1 MEHPDRFVVS
11 CSREPQRVGQMR
23 RIGAAHLRKWG
34 LNSVVDTASL
44 LISELVT
51 NAVRYGTEDITFS
64 MSHRAGEITIEVADG
79 SSEFPR
85 VRQPTADGE
94 SGRGMFLVEA
104 LADRWGTSEDGAR
117 TWCSIAAPQLEETIR
132 HSRPASFLPVGRET
146 PPPHLPKG
154 HPNDVSPEVFDLVGA
169 IGEGAEVGQDV
180 ILRPADPDRG
190 RSIGDDSSSHDH
202 L

>member
-34 LNSVVDTASL
+34 LNSCVDTASL

-51 NAVRYGTEDITFS
+51 NAVRYGTGDTTLS
-64 MSHRAGEITIEVADG
+64 VAHRAGEILIEVTDG
-79 SSEFPR
+79 SPDFPQ
-85 VRQPTADGE
+85 VRQPTTGEE

-104 LADRWGTSEDGAR
+104 LADRWGTSEDGTR
-117 TWCSIAAPQLEETIR
+117 TWCSIAAPQPEETVR
-132 HSRPASFLPVGRET
+132 HSRPAPFRPS
-146 PPPHLPKG
+146 HLPKG
-154 HPNDVSPEVFDLVGA
+154 HPNDEGLEVFDLAGA
-169 IGEGAEVGQDV
+169 IGEGIDVGQDV
-180 ILRPADPDRG
+180 ILRPVDLDG
-190 RSIGDDSSSHDH
+190 DWSVGDDSPSHDH